1 MLRFRLLG
9 PIQVYGVGGWIDVN
23 GALRR
28 VVLATLLLNAGKVMS
43 SAQLCA
49 RLWPNSGP
57 DHTANALQA
66 HISRLRSDLD
76 GWLGSGEGH
85 RRISSGELGYCL
97 HIDSDELDVEVFHAL
112 HKHANDIA
120 HEDPET
126 AATELRQ
133 ALELWK
139 GEVLHGIREDNAS
152 LYGSAVHLEEE
163 RVLVTERLI
172 TLDLELGRHQA
183 IIGDLEVLTLEHPL
197 HERFYEQL
205 MVALA
210 GVGRAADAMAVYQ
223 RVRQR
228 MVHDLGMGPSA
239 ALQRR
244 FQEILDNDVDE

>member
-9 PIQVYGVGGWIDVN
+9 PMQVNGVGGWVDVN

-57 DHTANALQA
+57 DQIANALQA

-76 GWLGSGEGH
+76 SWFGNGEGH

-97 HIDSDELDVEVFHAL
+97 HIDSDELDVEVFDAL

-120 HEDPET
+120 HEDPEK
-126 AATELRQ
+126 AACELRR
-133 ALELWK
+133 ALDLWK
-139 GEVLHGIREDNAS
+139 GEVLHGVREDNAS
-152 LYGSAVHLEEE
+152 LYGSSVQLEEQ

-172 TLDLELGRHQA
+172 TLDLELGRHQTV
-183 IIGDLEVLTLEHPL
+183 IGDLEILTLKHPL

-210 GVGRAADAMAVYQ
+210 GVGRTADAMAVYQ

-228 MVHDLGMGPSA
+228 MVHDLGIGPST

-244 FQEILDNDVDE
+244 FQKILDNSADE